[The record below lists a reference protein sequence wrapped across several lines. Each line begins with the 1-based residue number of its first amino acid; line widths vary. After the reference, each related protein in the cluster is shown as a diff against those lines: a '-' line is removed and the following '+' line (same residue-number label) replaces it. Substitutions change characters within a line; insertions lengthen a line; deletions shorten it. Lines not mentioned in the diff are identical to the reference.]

1 MALKRRV
8 LKSRAENFRQE
19 RGTGMTEK
27 NGENLMGEEGKA
39 SEKGAGAKAVM
50 SYQETMEY
58 VEELGI
64 YGSVPGLTNMENL
77 CEKLGNPQ
85 NELSFIHVAGTN
97 GKGSVSAF
105 IFEILRAAGYRV
117 GRYISPVI
125 FDYRE
130 RIQAG
135 GRIIGK
141 KDLCRLMTKMR
152 EICEELVSEGKPHPT
167 VFEIETAVAFAYF
180 REKGCQLVVLETG
193 LGGALDATNIV
204 TNTLAAVFTSVS
216 YDHMKVLGGT
226 LEEIAGNKAGIMKP
240 GCFAVALKGTEG
252 VMEVLSQKAKALQV
266 PLTVV
271 DAAEASGVKR
281 SLDKQVFSYGGYQNL
296 TITLPGSWQVENAM
310 VSVAVIKKLKESGFA
325 IPDKAVYQGLCDT
338 FWPGR
343 FQVLA
348 SKPYFIADGA
358 HNRDAAKRLAET
370 IRFYFTNK
378 RIIYIIGMLRDKEQD
393 EILKETCPLAEQVL
407 TISTKGERGFSAY
420 DLACIAG
427 KYHSNV
433 TAADSVEEAVELAYL
448 LADEKAVI
456 IAFGSLSYLGN
467 LIKTVEKAFAIK
479 GRKHIGRSLHGKQR
493 KN

>member
-1 MALKRRV
+1 
-8 LKSRAENFRQE
+8 
-19 RGTGMTEK
+19 MTYK
-27 NGENLMGEEGKA
+27 
-39 SEKGAGAKAVM
+39 
-50 SYQETMEY
+50 ETMEY
-58 VEELGI
+58 VEELGV

-77 CEKLGNPQ
+77 CDKLGNPQ
-85 NELSFIHVAGTN
+85 DELCFIHVAGTN

-105 IFEILRAAGYRV
+105 IFEILRAAGYRA

-125 FDYRE
+125 FEYRE
-130 RIQAG
+130 RIQVG
-135 GRIIGK
+135 GRLIGK

-152 EICEELVSEGKPHPT
+152 EICAELVSEGKPHPT
-167 VFEIETAVAFAYF
+167 AFEIETAIAFEYF
-180 REKGCQLVVLETG
+180 REKECQIVVLETG

-204 TNTLAAVFTSVS
+204 KNTLAAVFTSIS
-216 YDHMKVLGGT
+216 FDHMKVLGET

-240 GCFAVALKGTEG
+240 GAFAVALKGAGG
-252 VMEVLSQKAKALQV
+252 VMEVLAQKAKALEV

-271 DAAEASGVKR
+271 DAKKASGIKR
-281 SLDKQVFSYGGYQNL
+281 SLEKQVFSCDGYQNL

-310 VSVAVIKKLKESGFA
+310 VSVAVIKKLRESGFA
-325 IPDKAVYQGLCDT
+325 IPDKAVYQGLRDT

-407 TISTKGERGFSAY
+407 TISTKGARGLSAY

-427 KYHSNV
+427 QYHSNV
-433 TAADSVEEAVELAYL
+433 TAADSIEEAVELAYL
-448 LADEKAVI
+448 LADEKAAI

-467 LIKTVEKAFAIK
+467 LIKTVENVSAKRS
-479 GRKHIGRSLHGKQR
+479 GRHIGRDLHGKQR